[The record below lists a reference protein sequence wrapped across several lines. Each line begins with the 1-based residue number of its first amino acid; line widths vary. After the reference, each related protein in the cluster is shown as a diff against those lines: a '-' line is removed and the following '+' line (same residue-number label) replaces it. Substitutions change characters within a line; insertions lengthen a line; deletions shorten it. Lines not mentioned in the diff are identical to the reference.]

1 MTCDETRKSLALV
14 LYGELSFDEEERV
27 EVHIDECAACRQAY
41 AREKAMF
48 AAFDGAEIVPSSEAL
63 AQSRAELRRRLAVA
77 GVPGSAN
84 AHSSSAP
91 RASNFWEKI
100 REGFT
105 INFHFAPGMAQVAG
119 AAAMLVLGF
128 LTARVAPNS
137 LLGNWR
143 SAGMVEPATSRV
155 RYVEPVSPGRVQIV
169 LDETRQRV
177 LSGSLDDE
185 AIQRLLLTAAKD
197 PSDAGLRVESVDLLK
212 NNSQSAEI
220 RRALVYSLEHDPNA
234 GVRLKALDGLKQFA
248 EDPDTRQALTQ
259 VLLKDDNPGV
269 RTQVIDLLVQR
280 NDLVRRRSDAMVGVL
295 QELME
300 KEDNTYIRMRCQK
313 VLQEM
318 NASAEM
324 Y

>member
-1 MTCDETRKSLALV
+1 MTCEETRKNLPLF
-14 LYGELSFDEEERV
+14 LYGELSFDEEELV
-27 EVHIDECAACRQAY
+27 ESHMDECPACRTAL

-48 AAFDGAEIVPSSEAL
+48 RALDEAETVPAPRQLEE
-63 AQSRAELRRRLAVA
+63 SRAELRRRLSLA
-77 GVPGSAN
+77 GRMAT
-84 AHSSSAP
+84 SSAP
-91 RASNFWEKI
+91 MVGSNWWDKV

-105 INFHFAPGMAQVAG
+105 IRFHFAPGIAQVAG
-119 AAAMLVLGF
+119 AAAMLALGF

-137 LLGNWR
+137 FLGNWH
-143 SAGMVEPATSRV
+143 SAGVLGDPATSRV
-155 RYVEPVSPGRVQIV
+155 RYVEPLGSGRVQVVI
-169 LDETRQRV
+169 DETHQRV
-177 LSGSLDDE
+177 FSGHVDDQ

-197 PSDAGLRVESVDLLK
+197 QSDAGLRVESVDLLK

-220 RRALVYSLEHDPNA
+220 RTALVYALEHDTNA

-280 NDLVRRRSDAMVGVL
+280 HTDAMVGVL
-295 QELME
+295 QELLE
-300 KEDNTYIRMRCQK
+300 KEDNGYIRMRCQK
-313 VLQEM
+313 VLQDM
-318 NASAEM
+318 NASVET

>member
-1 MTCDETRKSLALV
+1 MTCEEARKNLPLF
-14 LYGELSFDEEERV
+14 LYGELSFDEEELV
-27 EVHIDECAACRQAY
+27 EVHVDECAACRQAL

-48 AAFDGAEIVPSSEAL
+48 AALDAVELVPTPEAL
-63 AQSRAELRRRLAVA
+63 EESRAELRGRLALA
-77 GVPGSAN
+77 TQGLRTSPT
-84 AHSSSAP
+84 HSSS
-91 RASNFWEKI
+91 FWDKI

-105 INFHFAPGMAQVAG
+105 INFHFAPGIAQVAG

-137 LLGNWR
+137 FLGNWR

-177 LSGSLDDE
+177 LSGSVDDQ

-220 RRALVYSLEHDPNA
+220 RKALVYSLEHDPNA

-248 EDPDTRQALTQ
+248 QDPDTRQALTQ

-269 RTQVIDLLVQR
+269 RTQVIDLLVER
-280 NDLVRRRSDAMVGVL
+280 HTDAMVGVL
-295 QELME
+295 QELLE
-300 KEDNTYIRMRCQK
+300 KEDNGYIRMRCQK

-318 NASAEM
+318 NASSEM

>member
-1 MTCDETRKSLALV
+1 
-14 LYGELSFDEEERV
+14 
-27 EVHIDECAACRQAY
+27 
-41 AREKAMF
+41 
-48 AAFDGAEIVPSSEAL
+48 
-63 AQSRAELRRRLAVA
+63 
-77 GVPGSAN
+77 
-84 AHSSSAP
+84 
-91 RASNFWEKI
+91 
-100 REGFT
+100 
-105 INFHFAPGMAQVAG
+105 
-119 AAAMLVLGF
+119 
-128 LTARVAPNS
+128 
-137 LLGNWR
+137 
-143 SAGMVEPATSRV
+143 MVEPATSRV

-177 LSGSLDDE
+177 LSGSVDDE

-220 RRALVYSLEHDPNA
+220 RKALVYSLQHDPNA

-280 NDLVRRRSDAMVGVL
+280 HTDAMVGVL

-300 KEDNTYIRMRCQK
+300 KEDNGYIRMRCQK

>member
-1 MTCDETRKSLALV
+1 MTCEEARKNLPLF
-14 LYGELSFDEEERV
+14 LYGELSFDEEGQV
-27 EVHIDECAACRQAY
+27 EVHIDECAACSQVL
-41 AREKAMF
+41 ARDKALF
-48 AAFDGAEIVPSSEAL
+48 AALDSAETLPSPGALEE
-63 AQSRAELRRRLAVA
+63 SRAELRRRLAVSDR
-77 GVPGSAN
+77 PL
-84 AHSSSAP
+84 
-91 RASNFWEKI
+91 RASHASGSGFWDKI
-100 REGFT
+100 RQGFT
-105 INFHFAPGMAQVAG
+105 IHFHFAPGLAQVVG
-119 AAAMLVLGF
+119 AAVMLMLGF
-128 LTARVAPNS
+128 LTARMAPNS

-143 SAGMVEPATSRV
+143 SAGMVEPSTSRV
-155 RYVEPVSPGRVQIV
+155 RYVEPMAPGRVQIV

-177 LSGSLDDE
+177 LSGSLDDA

-220 RRALVYSLEHDPNA
+220 RTALVYSLEHDPNA

-280 NDLVRRRSDAMVGVL
+280 HTDAMVGVL

-300 KEDNTYIRMRCQK
+300 KEDNGYIRMRCQK

>member
-1 MTCDETRKSLALV
+1 MTCEEARKTLPLF
-14 LYGELSFDEEERV
+14 LYGELSFDEEELV
-27 EVHIDECAACRQAY
+27 EVHIDECAACRQAL
-41 AREKAMF
+41 AREKALF
-48 AAFDGAEIVPSSEAL
+48 AALDSVELVPTPEAL
-63 AQSRAELRRRLAVA
+63 AESRAELRGRLALA
-77 GVPGSAN
+77 GAPARTDQRLSTAQAQGSG
-84 AHSSSAP
+84 
-91 RASNFWEKI
+91 FWDKI

-105 INFHFAPGMAQVAG
+105 IHFHFAPGIAQVAG

-137 LLGNWR
+137 FLGNWR

-177 LSGSLDDE
+177 LSGSVDDQ

-220 RRALVYSLEHDPNA
+220 RKALVYSLQHDPNA

-259 VLLKDDNPGV
+259 VLLKDENPGV

-280 NDLVRRRSDAMVGVL
+280 HTDAMVGVL

-300 KEDNTYIRMRCQK
+300 KEDNAYIRMRCQK

-318 NASAEM
+318 NASSEM

>member
-1 MTCDETRKSLALV
+1 MTCEEARRDLPLF
-14 LYGELSFDEEERV
+14 LYGELSFDEEELV
-27 EVHIDECAACRQAY
+27 EVHIDECAACREEL

-48 AAFDGAEIVPSSEAL
+48 AALDGAEVVPSVRALEA
-63 AQSRAELRRRLAVA
+63 ARAELHRRL
-77 GVPGSAN
+77 SFES
-84 AHSSSAP
+84 HSAP
-91 RASNFWEKI
+91 PSARLASQAGSSFWDKI

-105 INFHFAPGMAQVAG
+105 IHFHFAPGIAQVVG
-119 AAAMLVLGF
+119 AAVMLVLGF
-128 LTARVAPNS
+128 LTARVTPNS
-137 LLGNWR
+137 MLGNWR
-143 SAGMVEPATSRV
+143 GASVVEPAATSRV
-155 RYVEPVSPGRVQIV
+155 RYVEPVGSGRVQIV

-177 LSGSLDDE
+177 LSGSVEDE

-197 PSDAGLRVESVDLLK
+197 SSDAGLRVESVDLLK

-220 RRALVYSLEHDPNA
+220 RKLLVYAMEHDPNP

-248 EDPDTRQALTQ
+248 QDPDTRQALTH

-269 RTQVIDLLVQR
+269 RTQVIDLLVQQR
-280 NDLVRRRSDAMVGVL
+280 HNDAMVGVL

-300 KEDNTYIRMRCQK
+300 KEDNNYIRLRCQK
-313 VLQEM
+313 ILQEM

>member
-1 MTCDETRKSLALV
+1 MTCEEAEKNLALL
-14 LYGELSFDEEERV
+14 LYGELSFEEEELV
-27 EVHIDECAACRQAY
+27 EVHVDECAACRKAL
-41 AREKAMF
+41 ARERAMF
-48 AAFDGAEIVPSSEAL
+48 AALDSVELVPSAAAL
-63 AQSRAELRRRLAVA
+63 AESRAELRRRLELAA
-77 GVPGSAN
+77 APSGL
-84 AHSSSAP
+84 AHVRNSG
-91 RASNFWEKI
+91 FWDKI

-105 INFHFAPGMAQVAG
+105 IHFHFAPGLAQVAG
-119 AAAMLVLGF
+119 AAAMLALGF
-128 LTARVAPNS
+128 LTARVTPHS
-137 LLGNWR
+137 LGGFGSSEVMPLA
-143 SAGMVEPATSRV
+143 SSRV

-177 LSGSLDDE
+177 LSGSVDDE

-220 RRALVYSLEHDPNA
+220 RHALVYSLEHDPNA

-248 EDPDTRQALTQ
+248 EDPDTRKALTQ

-269 RTQVIDLLVQR
+269 RTEVIDLLVQR
-280 NDLVRRRSDAMVGVL
+280 HTDAMVGVL

-300 KEDNTYIRMRCQK
+300 KEDNGYIRMRCQK

-318 NASAEM
+318 NASSEM